1 MSKKDLMNADAF
13 RNEKISTDK
22 NEILNIGSLFNLKF
36 RKSIIVRISRI
47 IFPQTR
53 PDLDEL
59 QKDIM
64 RYFL

>member
-1 MSKKDLMNADAF
+1 MNADAF
-13 RNEKISTDK
+13 HNEKISTDK

-53 PDLDEL
+53 PDLKIAKGHYEIL
-59 QKDIM
+59 SLIIIS
-64 RYFL
+64 